1 VHFPAPALNW
11 AAAAIVLCGA
21 VMAHLDPREI
31 KVLSALPSGAT
42 NIAFQQTMARQLRRG
57 PWFVL
62 SAGIHAAVL
71 LLVAGLIAP
80 EQKTVDMKKLE
91 VVDTTKDEVKAPP
104 PPPPLEVEPEDVSG
118 AVVVSET
125 PIVTAE
131 VQGSAG
137 IDVAQP
143 PAFDSGNLESSD
155 WTTVVALGGSAGEPL
170 AAQGGDGGA
179 GRGAGRGTGRGTG
192 RGGATPWSEAIDS
205 GLQWLK
211 NHQDDDGKW
220 DCDQFMKHDDPG
232 SDPCDGAGNGVHD
245 VGVTGLALL
254 AFLGD
259 GSTMRSGP
267 HRNTVKKA
275 VSWLRSQ
282 QQENGLFGTS
292 TSHDFVYD
300 HAIAAYAMCEAFGLS
315 GYESLR
321 DNAQRGI
328 DYLETHRNPASVW
341 RYLPHATE
349 NDTSVTGWCVMAYES
364 GDHFG
369 LQINRSALQMA
380 ATWFDK
386 VSDPSGL
393 TGYTKR
399 GERGWRKPG
408 EHTTKFPVEKG
419 EALTAVALLC
429 RFFMS
434 QDPEEKPVMRAAADR
449 ILAKPPVWD
458 EKSGAI
464 DHYYWY
470 YATYALFQMGGH
482 HWTEWQ
488 QKLDT
493 AVLETQLRDKS
504 RQNLHGSWDPKCAWG
519 EDGGRVYST
528 AILVLTL
535 EAYRQR
541 KLVR

>member
-1 VHFPAPALNW
+1 
-11 AAAAIVLCGA
+11 
-21 VMAHLDPREI
+21 MAHLDPEEI
-31 KVLSALPSGAT
+31 KVQSDTVPIGAT
-42 NIAFQQTMARQLRRG
+42 RNPFQQTMAQQLKRG
-57 PWFVL
+57 PWFAL
-62 SAGIHAAVL
+62 SAAIHGVVL
-71 LLVAGLIAP
+71 LLVAELITP
-80 EQKTVDMKKLE
+80 ERRPVEVKKLE
-91 VVDTTKDEVKAPP
+91 VVDTQRDEVDAPP
-104 PPPPLEVEPEDVSG
+104 PPPPLEVVPEDVTG
-118 AVVVSET
+118 EVVVGET
-125 PIVTAE
+125 PVVTATE
-131 VQGSAG
+131 HIKGSTAIG
-137 IDVAQP
+137 VSRP
-143 PAFDSGNLESSD
+143 TAFDAGSLDASE
-155 WTTVVALGGSAGEPL
+155 WTTVVGLDAGTDRLGPH
-170 AAQGGDGGA
+170 GG
-179 GRGAGRGTGRGTG
+179 G
-192 RGGATPWSEAIDS
+192 RGGGKGGGGTPWSEAIDS

-232 SDPCDGAGNGVHD
+232 SEPCDGAGNGVHD

-259 GSTMRSGP
+259 GSTLRSGP
-267 HRNTVKKA
+267 HRATVKKA

-282 QQENGLFGTS
+282 QQESGLFGTS

-328 DYLETHRNPASVW
+328 DYLETHRNPSSVW
-341 RYLPHATE
+341 RYTPHATD

-369 LQINRSALQMA
+369 LHINRSAMQMA

-393 TGYTKR
+393 TGYTKL
-399 GERGWRKPG
+399 GERSWRKSG

-470 YATYALFQMGGH
+470 YATSALFQMGGH

-493 AVLETQLRDKS
+493 AVLENQLRDKQ
-504 RQNLHGSWDPKCAWG
+504 RQNLYGSWDPKCAWG

>member
-1 VHFPAPALNW
+1 
-11 AAAAIVLCGA
+11 
-21 VMAHLDPREI
+21 MAHLDPKEI
-31 KVLSALPSGAT
+31 KVQPDALSIGAPST
-42 NIAFQQTMARQLRRG
+42 FQQAMARQVRRG
-57 PWFVL
+57 PWYAL
-62 SAGIHAAVL
+62 SIAIHCAVL
-71 LLVAGLIAP
+71 LLLALLIKPEPKAP
-80 EQKTVDMKKLE
+80 DVKKLE
-91 VVDTTKDEVKAPP
+91 VVDTTRDEVKPGPP
-104 PPPPLEVEPEDVSG
+104 PPPPEVEPEDAIG
-118 AVVVSET
+118 EVVIGET
-125 PIVTAE
+125 PLVTAQ
-131 VQGSAG
+131 VQGSTG
-137 IDVAQP
+137 IDSPRQTT
-143 PAFDSGNLESSD
+143 FDSGNLDSSQ
-155 WTTVVALGGSAGEPL
+155 WTAVVGLEAGI
-170 AAQGGDGGA
+170 ADRNSAQGG
-179 GRGAGRGTGRGTG
+179 G
-192 RGGATPWSEAIDS
+192 RGGSRGSDTTPWSEAIDS

-220 DCDQFMKHDDPG
+220 DCDQFMKHDDPA
-232 SDPCDGAGNGVHD
+232 SEPCDGAGNGVHD

-259 GSTMRSGP
+259 GCTLRSGP
-267 HRNTVKKA
+267 HRDTVKKA

-282 QQENGLFGTS
+282 QQENGLIGTN

-321 DNAQRGI
+321 NNAQRGI
-328 DYLETHRNPASVW
+328 DYLETHRNPSSVW
-341 RYLPHATE
+341 RYLPHATD

-369 LQINRSALQMA
+369 LHINRSALQMA

-386 VSDPSGL
+386 VSDPSGQ
-393 TGYTKR
+393 TGYTKL

-408 EHTTKFPVEKG
+408 DHTTRFPVEKG

-434 QDPEEKPVMRAAADR
+434 QDPEEKPVMKAAADR

-488 QKLDT
+488 RKLDT
-493 AVLETQLRDKS
+493 AVLDNQHRDKE
-504 RQNLHGSWDPKCAWG
+504 RPNLYGSWDPKCAWG

>member
-1 VHFPAPALNW
+1 
-11 AAAAIVLCGA
+11 
-21 VMAHLDPREI
+21 MAHLDPKEI
-31 KVLSALPSGAT
+31 KVQSDALSIRAAGTL
-42 NIAFQQTMARQLRRG
+42 QQAMARQLRRG
-57 PWFVL
+57 PWFAL
-62 SAGIHAAVL
+62 SLAIHGLLVL
-71 LLVAGLIAP
+71 LIAELIRP
-80 EQKTVDMKKLE
+80 EVKTVELKQLE
-91 VVDTTKDEVKAPP
+91 VVDTTRDEVEVPTPP
-104 PPPPLEVEPEDVSG
+104 APLEVEAEDVTRE
-118 AVVVSET
+118 VVVSEA
-125 PIVTAE
+125 PVATAE
-131 VQGSAG
+131 VQRRTEVDASG
-137 IDVAQP
+137 P
-143 PAFDSGNLESSD
+143 TAFDAGNLEASE
-155 WTTVVALGGSAGEPL
+155 WTAVVELDAGTGERDAARGG
-170 AAQGGDGGA
+170 
-179 GRGAGRGTGRGTG
+179 GRGAGKRE
-192 RGGATPWSEAIDS
+192 GGTPWSEAIDS

-211 NHQDDDGKW
+211 NHQDEDGKW
-220 DCDQFMKHDDPG
+220 DCDQFMKHDDPA
-232 SDPCDGAGNGVHD
+232 SEPCDGAGNGVHD

-259 GSTMRSGP
+259 GCTLRSGP
-267 HRNTVKKA
+267 HRDTVKKA

-282 QQENGLFGTS
+282 QQENGLIGTS

-321 DNAQRGI
+321 NNAQRGI
-328 DYLETHRNPASVW
+328 DYLETHRNPSSVW
-341 RYLPHATE
+341 RYLPHATD

-369 LQINRSALQMA
+369 LSINRSALQMA

-393 TGYTKR
+393 TGYTKL

-408 EHTTKFPVEKG
+408 EHTTRFPVEKG

-434 QDPEEKPVMRAAADR
+434 QDPEEKPVMKHAADR

-488 QKLDT
+488 RKLDA
-493 AVLETQLRDKS
+493 AVLENQLRDKQ
-504 RQNLHGSWDPKCAWG
+504 RPNLYGSWDPKCAWG
-519 EDGGRVYST
+519 QDGGRVYST